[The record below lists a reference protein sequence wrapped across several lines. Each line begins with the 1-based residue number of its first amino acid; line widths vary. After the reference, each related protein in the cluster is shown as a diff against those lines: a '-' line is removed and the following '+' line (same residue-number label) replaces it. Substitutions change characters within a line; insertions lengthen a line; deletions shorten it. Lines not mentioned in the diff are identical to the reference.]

1 MNSIE
6 EQLKQYIKDNYGSV
20 RAFVL
25 TKNLIYANV
34 DSILRRGIKNATWNN
49 VKSLC
54 EALDISADELAEGR
68 IMPAAKEASIMQLE
82 NLVDAM
88 KQQIMTASGLTLAGQ
103 PATDTDVQL
112 FCRLLDASLSVTIKM
127 KEDQHER

>member
-6 EQLKQYIKDNYGSV
+6 EQLKQHIKDNYGSV

-25 TKNLIYANV
+25 EKGLIYANV

-49 VKSLC
+49 VKTLC

-68 IMPAAKEASIMQLE
+68 IMPAAKDASIMQLE

-88 KQQIMTASGLTLAGQ
+88 KQQILTASGLTLTGQ
-103 PATDTDVQL
+103 PATDADVQL
-112 FCRLLDASLSVTIKM
+112 FCRLLDASLAVTVQM
-127 KEDQHER
+127 KEDQA

>member
-6 EQLKQYIKDNYGSV
+6 EQLKQHIKDNYGSV

-25 TKNLIYANV
+25 DKGLIYANV

-49 VKSLC
+49 VKTLC

-68 IMPAAKEASIMQLE
+68 IMPAAKDASIMQLE

-88 KQQIMTASGLTLAGQ
+88 KQQILTASGLILSGQ
-103 PATDTDVQL
+103 LATDADVQL
-112 FCRLLDASLSVTIKM
+112 FCRLLDASLSVTVQM
-127 KEDQHER
+127 KEDQA

>member
-25 TKNLIYANV
+25 EKGLIYANV

-88 KQQIMTASGLTLAGQ
+88 KQQILTASGLILSGQ
-103 PATDTDVQL
+103 PATDADVQL
-112 FCRLLDASLSVTIKM
+112 FCRLLDASLSVTVQM
-127 KEDQHER
+127 KED

>member
-25 TKNLIYANV
+25 EKGLIYANV

-49 VKSLC
+49 VKTLC

-88 KQQIMTASGLTLAGQ
+88 KQQILTASGLTLSGQ
-103 PATDTDVQL
+103 PATDADVQL
-112 FCRLLDASLSVTIKM
+112 FCRLLDASLNVTIQM
-127 KEDQHER
+127 KEDQA

>member
-6 EQLKQYIKDNYGSV
+6 EQLKQHIKDNYGSV

-25 TKNLIYANV
+25 EKGLIYANV

-49 VKSLC
+49 VKTLC

-68 IMPAAKEASIMQLE
+68 IMPAAKEASITQLE

-88 KQQIMTASGLTLAGQ
+88 KQQILTASGLTLAGQ
-103 PATDTDVQL
+103 PATDADVQL
-112 FCRLLDASLSVTIKM
+112 FCRLLDASLSVTVQM
-127 KEDQHER
+127 KEDQA

>member
-25 TKNLIYANV
+25 EKGLIYANV

-49 VKSLC
+49 VKTLC

-68 IMPAAKEASIMQLE
+68 IMPAAKDASIMQLE

-88 KQQIMTASGLTLAGQ
+88 KQQILTASGLTLSGQ
-103 PATDTDVQL
+103 PASDADVQL
-112 FCRLLDASLSVTIKM
+112 FCRLLDASLSVTVQM
-127 KEDQHER
+127 KEDQA